1 MQIHVVSSGETLF
14 SIARQ
19 YDVPAGILARY
30 NGLAEPYRLA
40 VGQSLLI
47 LRPTSLVT
55 VRAGDTLSSLARQ
68 NGQSVRSLLRLN
80 PNLTQQTAIYPGQ
93 IVVTAIEDAPER
105 TAAAFGYAYSYVSP
119 SVAAEAERVWNTCAV
134 VWPRLSPVTLAVKD
148 GTESLAVMVALL
160 AVTVSVEGTTVRV

>member
-93 IVVTAIEDAPER
+93 IVVTAIEDAPELKLDSLCGIWEQPNGNLVVGTWANGAPDATR
-105 TAAAFGYAYSYVSP
+105 ATAFEVT
-119 SVAAEAERVWNTCAV
+119 RDKRIVWAHFPAQDRN
-134 VWPRLSPVTLAVKD
+134 
-148 GTESLAVMVALL
+148 MM
-160 AVTVSVEGTTVRV
+160 TVQRPPLK

>member
-55 VRAGDTLSSLARQ
+55 VRP
-68 NGQSVRSLLRLN
+68 LR
-80 PNLTQQTAIYPGQ
+80 G
-93 IVVTAIEDAPER
+93 R
-105 TAAAFGYAYSYVSP
+105 TGSP
-119 SVAAEAERVWNTCAV
+119 SAV
-134 VWPRLSPVTLAVKD
+134 CSA
-148 GTESLAVMVALL
+148 
-160 AVTVSVEGTTVRV
+160 

>member
-47 LRPTSLVT
+47 LAPDESCDCACGRHTLV
-55 VRAGDTLSSLARQ
+55 
-68 NGQSVRSLLRLN
+68 
-80 PNLTQQTAIYPGQ
+80 PC
-93 IVVTAIEDAPER
+93 
-105 TAAAFGYAYSYVSP
+105 
-119 SVAAEAERVWNTCAV
+119 AAERAV
-134 VWPRLSPVTLAVKD
+134 RPQSAPPEPKSDAADRDLSRPD
-148 GTESLAVMVALL
+148 
-160 AVTVSVEGTTVRV
+160 RRDRD

>member
-105 TAAAFGYAYSYVSP
+105 EAVDIP
-119 SVAAEAERVWNTCAV
+119 SHCKVFCAI
-134 VWPRLSPVTLAVKD
+134 
-148 GTESLAVMVALL
+148 SLIFQGFSAHVQDAGELFAL
-160 AVTVSVEGTTVRV
+160 G

>member
-14 SIARQ
+14 SIAQR

-47 LRPTSLVT
+47 LRPTGLVT

-68 NGQSVRSLLRLN
+68 NGQSVRSPVSYTHLM
-80 PNLTQQTAIYPGQ
+80 
-93 IVVTAIEDAPER
+93 
-105 TAAAFGYAYSYVSP
+105 AA
-119 SVAAEAERVWNTCAV
+119 
-134 VWPRLSPVTLAVKD
+134 LAGLDVQ
-148 GTESLAVMVALL
+148 
-160 AVTVSVEGTTVRV
+160 TVRLRPAALP

>member
-105 TAAAFGYAYSYVSP
+105 DSGGLRLCVSLCIAVGFGRYSAVCGRVGPVYIWVYGRWNAGSP
-119 SVAAEAERVWNTCAV
+119 
-134 VWPRLSPVTLAVKD
+134 
-148 GTESLAVMVALL
+148 
-160 AVTVSVEGTTVRV
+160 

>member
-14 SIARQ
+14 SIARH

-68 NGQSVRSLLRLN
+68 PHSSIKADKIIAAALNPFKRLN
-80 PNLTQQTAIYPGQ
+80 SFLQYISALYLRFCRLRGQ
-93 IVVTAIEDAPER
+93 FQKCSR
-105 TAAAFGYAYSYVSP
+105 
-119 SVAAEAERVWNTCAV
+119 
-134 VWPRLSPVTLAVKD
+134 
-148 GTESLAVMVALL
+148 
-160 AVTVSVEGTTVRV
+160 

>member
-55 VRAGDTLSSLARQ
+55 VRAGDKS
-68 NGQSVRSLLRLN
+68 
-80 PNLTQQTAIYPGQ
+80 
-93 IVVTAIEDAPER
+93 DAADRDLFRPDR
-105 TAAAFGYAYSYVSP
+105 
-119 SVAAEAERVWNTCAV
+119 RD
-134 VWPRLSPVTLAVKD
+134 RD
-148 GTESLAVMVALL
+148 
-160 AVTVSVEGTTVRV
+160 